1 MALRFSRGQ
10 IVRLVVAV
18 VIVVIA
24 VWQLAPLTVS
34 DIRPNGVVNAKLVT
48 IQAPISGQLVRAIP
62 DVGEPVSAGT
72 IVTRITDDTEPQ
84 ALLAQLDG
92 ENQLLRS
99 RQTALV
105 EKLATLNTLRDE
117 LSGRVREMISGSK
130 ESLRYKLLEAEARQ
144 KSWNSV
150 VKEREM
156 SLRRQKTLLADGH
169 VAQVRVDEAE
179 SLLEQARQEVERASA
194 DRERYS
200 KEAGSLDKGIFVGD
214 GQNDVPYSQQ
224 RLDEVVL
231 AIADLNVQL
240 AETRGRM
247 SSIERQL
254 REETMRAGRRES
266 MLVRSPI
273 DGLVWRRM
281 ATELATVTKNNDL
294 AKLLDCSEIR
304 VEVPVDESLSDTIAT
319 GTQVTVRLQ
328 GSPETY
334 KGVVSGVR
342 GTRSVA
348 PELEYAALPP
358 LLKKDEVL
366 LVVDLPDVGFNERP
380 ETFCNVG
387 RRAEVSIP
395 SRFDSWFGASSQS

>member
-1 MALRFSRGQ
+1 MALSFSRGQ
-10 IVRLVVAV
+10 IVRLGVAV
-18 VIVVIA
+18 VIIVIA
-24 VWQLAPLTVS
+24 IWQLAPLTVS

-62 DVGEPVSAGT
+62 DVGEPIGAGA

-92 ENQLLRS
+92 EYQLLRS
-99 RQTALV
+99 RKTALV
-105 EKLATLNTLRDE
+105 EKLSTLNGLRRE
-117 LSGRVREMISGSK
+117 LATRVTEMVSGSK
-130 ESLRYKLLEAEARQ
+130 ESLRYKIIEAEARQ
-144 KSWNSV
+144 KGWVSV
-150 VKEREM
+150 VKEREL
-156 SLRRQKTLLADGH
+156 SLRRQETLLKDGH
-169 VAQVRVDEAE
+169 VAQARVDEAE
-179 SLLEQARQEVERASA
+179 SLLEQAQQEVERAKA
-194 DRERYS
+194 DQERFR
-200 KEAGSLDKGIFVGD
+200 KETGSLDKGVFVGD

-240 AETRGRM
+240 TETNGRM
-247 SSIERQL
+247 TSIEKQL
-254 REETMRAGRRES
+254 REETSRAGRRES

-273 DGLVWRRM
+273 DGLIWRRM

-294 AKLLDCSEIR
+294 AKILDCSDIR
-304 VEVPVDESLSDTIAT
+304 IEVPVDESLSDRIET
-319 GTQVTVRLQ
+319 GAVVTVRLQ
-328 GSPETY
+328 GSPETFE
-334 KGVVSGVR
+334 GIVSGVI
-342 GTRSVA
+342 GTRAVT

-366 LVVDLPDVGFNERP
+366 LVVEVPNAGFENRP

-395 SRFDSWFGASSQS
+395 SRFQSWFGEGDAS

>member
-62 DVGEPVSAGT
+62 DVGEPVSTGT

-179 SLLEQARQEVERASA
+179 SLLEQARQEFERASA

-395 SRFDSWFGASSQS
+395 GRFDSWFGASSQS